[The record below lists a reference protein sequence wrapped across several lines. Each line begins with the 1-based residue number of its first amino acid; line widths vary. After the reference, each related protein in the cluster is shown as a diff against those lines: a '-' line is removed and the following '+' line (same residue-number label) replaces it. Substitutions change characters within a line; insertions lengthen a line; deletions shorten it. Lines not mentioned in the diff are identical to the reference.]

1 MKHFHAIL
9 ATEMTIILV
18 AVLYALVEISKTY
31 PMVLIVM
38 HLLLIVVILWA
49 MLYTFKQN
57 VFGKK
62 KN

>member
-1 MKHFHAIL
+1 MKYFHAIL
-9 ATEMTIILV
+9 ATEITIILV

-38 HLLLIVVILWA
+38 HLLLIAVILWA

-57 VFGKK
+57 VFDKK